1 MGPQQQLTASQKSAQ
16 MNSVAQFSN
25 SGLLQATYALRFIQR
40 QLVELAM
47 DCDDTVQNG
56 LVSFQY
62 LVQLQNKL
70 EKLLHETRSV
80 CSPPLR
86 KPVESDFETI
96 KRVSCGGFG
105 SVNLVRHTLSGE
117 AFAMKIIKW
126 QNFTR
131 KSDIRQVLAERDI
144 LTFTESPYVVSLFC
158 SFDTQRD
165 VRMVMEYVAGGD
177 CASLLEDWKR
187 FPVDM
192 ARMYIAETT
201 MALEYIHS
209 YGILHRDLKPSNL
222 LISSTG
228 HIKMTDFGL
237 AKIGP
242 VQMTGDLQMEPVERI
257 VREFTDKEVAGT
269 AMYIAPET
277 ILKRGYGKPVDW
289 WALGIILYEFLVGE
303 PPFNGDTYS
312 DLFNRVV
319 DDDISWPE
327 GEKAPPTDA
336 QDLISLLLRKNAIIR
351 LGTGGAV
358 EVKAHPFFQGLDW
371 NNLLSQ
377 EPLFVP
383 ELKTEEDTSYFDSR
397 SDLCSDDEHSD
408 DESPVE
414 LPDFCSVAFRFRKVY
429 GSPMH
434 VSISTFNQSLLP
446 RLSEGEESSS
456 DEEEE
461 SEYGYYEESSSEEE
475 LEFSSGEV
483 EFEFIYNEEEEFEST
498 TDEEEEFE
506 YRYYEEESSE
516 EEQEFSSGEVEF
528 VYRYDEEEEFETT
541 TDDEEEFEEE
551 QEFSSDEEEFEDV
564 YEGNKFD
571 ELNEEEKWDEDFEE
585 EEVEDV
591 YEGNKF
597 DELNEEE
604 KWDEGFEEEELEDF
618 YESNKFD
625 ELNEEEK
632 WDEGFEEE
640 ELEDFYESNKF
651 DELNEEEKW
660 DEDFEEEE
668 VEDVYEGNKF
678 DELNEEEKWDEDFEE
693 EEVEDVYEGNKFDE
707 LNEEEKWDEG
717 FEEEELEDFY
727 ESNKFDELNEEE
739 KWDEGFEEE
748 ENDEFDEFSE
758 EEDSENIHEKEGNKD
773 KVDEEEEQQQLAQQ
787 NQATLRRRRR
797 RRRRGGRGRK
807 KGRKGKKRWRGKGR

>member
-96 KRVSCGGFG
+96 KRVSCGSFG

-551 QEFSSDEEEFEDV
+551 QEFSSDEEEFEDF

-571 ELNEEEKWDEDFEE
+571 A
-585 EEVEDV
+585 
-591 YEGNKF
+591 
-597 DELNEEE
+597 LNEEE
-604 KWDEGFEEEELEDF
+604 KWDEG
-618 YESNKFD
+618 
-625 ELNEEEK
+625 
-632 WDEGFEEE
+632 
-640 ELEDFYESNKF
+640 
-651 DELNEEEKW
+651 
-660 DEDFEEEE
+660 FEEEE

-678 DELNEEEKWDEDFEE
+678 DELNEEEKWDEDFEVEELEDFYEGNKFDELNEEEKWDEGFEE

-707 LNEEEKWDEG
+707 LNEEEKWDEDFEVEELEDFYEGNKFDALNEEEKWDEG

-727 ESNKFDELNEEE
+727 EGNKFDALNEEE

>member
-158 SFDTQRD
+158 SLDTQRD

-269 AMYIAPET
+269 AIYIAPET

-303 PPFNGDTYS
+303 PPFNGDTFN
-312 DLFNRVV
+312 DLFNQVV

-383 ELKTEEDTSYFDSR
+383 KLKTEEDTSYFDSR

-498 TDEEEEFE
+498 TDEEEESEYGYYEESSSEEELEFSSGEVVFE
-506 YRYYEEESSE
+506 FIYNEEEEFESTTDEEEESEYGYYEEESSE
-516 EEQEFSSGEVEF
+516 EELEFSSGEVEF

-541 TDDEEEFEEE
+541 TDDEEFEYRYYEEESSEEEQEFSSGDVEFVYRYDEEEEFEEE

-571 ELNEEEKWDEDFEE
+571 ELNEEEKWDE
-585 EEVEDV
+585 
-591 YEGNKF
+591 
-597 DELNEEE
+597 
-604 KWDEGFEEEELEDF
+604 GFEEEELED
-618 YESNKFD
+618 
-625 ELNEEEK
+625 
-632 WDEGFEEE
+632 
-640 ELEDFYESNKF
+640 
-651 DELNEEEKW
+651 
-660 DEDFEEEE
+660 
-668 VEDVYEGNKF
+668 VYEG
-678 DELNEEEKWDEDFEE
+678 
-693 EEVEDVYEGNKFDE
+693 
-707 LNEEEKWDEG
+707 
-717 FEEEELEDFY
+717 
-727 ESNKFDELNEEE
+727 NKFDELNEEE

-773 KVDEEEEQQQLAQQ
+773 KVGEEEEQQQLAQQ

-797 RRRRGGRGRK
+797 RRKRRRGGRK
-807 KGRKGKKRWRGKGR
+807 KGRKGKKIRRGRGRGKKRRWCKRRRRRRRERRRKNRGCRRSRRGKPRR

>member
-158 SFDTQRD
+158 SLDTQRD

-269 AMYIAPET
+269 AIYIAPET

-303 PPFNGDTYS
+303 PPFNGDTFN

-483 EFEFIYNEEEEFEST
+483 VFEFIYNEEEEFEST

-506 YRYYEEESSE
+506 YGYHEESSSE
-516 EEQEFSSGEVEF
+516 EELEFSSGEVVFEFIYNEEEEFESTTDEEEESEYGYYEESSSEEELEFSSGEVEF

-571 ELNEEEKWDEDFEE
+571 ELNEEEKWDEGFEE

-604 KWDEGFEEEELEDF
+604 KWDEGFEEEEVEDF
-618 YESNKFD
+618 
-625 ELNEEEK
+625 
-632 WDEGFEEE
+632 
-640 ELEDFYESNKF
+640 
-651 DELNEEEKW
+651 
-660 DEDFEEEE
+660 
-668 VEDVYEGNKF
+668 
-678 DELNEEEKWDEDFEE
+678 
-693 EEVEDVYEGNKFDE
+693 YEGNKFDE

-717 FEEEELEDFY
+717 FEEEELEDVY
-727 ESNKFDELNEEE
+727 EGNKFDELNEEE

-797 RRRRGGRGRK
+797 RR
-807 KGRKGKKRWRGKGR
+807 